1 MKRVVMGLFFLLC
14 AIGFA
19 FGAAGAGQ
27 RADAVWQNAT
37 LYLEQNISAEDA
49 QRLATEGENKNFTAW
64 TQKADRTVTAP
75 ELGTQV
81 QTSVYELYGSSEYV
95 LPQAPVLSADDPCG
109 CLVAKDTAWKLYG
122 STDIIGQHIGIRD
135 RIYTIRGI
143 VNAPGTG
150 VCVQISGEKAKEA
163 AFDRLTIES
172 KRPQDASQFLVQHG
186 LTGHVLRMDYLK
198 NITTLL
204 ELVPGRWSDFPGW
217 KRAIAERKTK
227 LRQIAQMRKNGI
239 EYYYERQCRLYRR
252 DRFLELGS
260 VAALVVLL
268 CGRKRRNLSIKVRKC

>member
-1 MKRVVMGLFFLLC
+1 MKRAVAGITCLLC

-19 FGAAGAGQ
+19 FGAAHAEK

-37 LYLEQNISAEDA
+37 LYLEQSISAEDA

-95 LPQAPVLSADDPCG
+95 LPQAPVLSADDLSG

-122 STDIIGQHIGIRD
+122 STRIIGQHIGIKD
-135 RIYTIRGI
+135 RICTIRGI

-150 VCVQISGEKAKEA
+150 VYVPFSGGKA

-172 KRPQDASQFLVQHG
+172 KTPQDAEQFLLQHG

-198 NITTLL
+198 DITTLL
-204 ELVPGRWSDFPGW
+204 ELVPGKWSDFPGW
-217 KRAIAERKTK
+217 KRTIAERKTK

-239 EYYYERQCRLYRR
+239 EYDYERQCHRYWR